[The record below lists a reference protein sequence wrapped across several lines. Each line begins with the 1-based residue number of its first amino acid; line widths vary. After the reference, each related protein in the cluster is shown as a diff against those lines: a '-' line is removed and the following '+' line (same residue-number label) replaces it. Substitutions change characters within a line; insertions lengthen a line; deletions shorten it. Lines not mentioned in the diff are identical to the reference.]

1 VYELNGIRKVF
12 TAGPVALE
20 DVSLTIGRGEH
31 VAFIGPSGAGKTT
44 LFRILNLTLRP
55 TAGRLRFDGGD
66 ASALSDAGLRQART
80 RIGTI
85 YQQQNLV
92 GRLRV
97 VHNVLAGNLGR
108 WSAVQALAS
117 LAVPRVAPAERA
129 LAQVGIPEKL
139 WARTDELSGG
149 QQQRVAI
156 ARVLVQDP
164 DVILADEPVSSVDP
178 SLASNI
184 VGLLRDLSASADKTL
199 CVNLHTVEL
208 ALAYF
213 PRIVGLREGRV
224 LFDLAPDKVTDE
236 LLGELYAGHG
246 DAELP
251 FERMSGGKNPYGT
264 ACRPLRGF
272 TR

>member
-1 VYELNGIRKVF
+1 MYELDSLRKVF
-12 TAGPVALE
+12 ADGAAALD
-20 DVSLTIGRGEH
+20 DVSLAIGHGEH

-44 LFRILNLTLRP
+44 LFRVLNLTLRP
-55 TAGRLRFDGGD
+55 TAGRVRFEGRDV
-66 ASALSDAGLRQART
+66 AALSDGGLRQART

-117 LAVPRVAPAERA
+117 LVLPRVGPAERA
-129 LAQVGIPEKL
+129 LGQVGIPEKL

-178 SLASNI
+178 RLAASI
-184 VGLLRDLSASADKTL
+184 VGLLCDLSAGADKTL
-199 CVNLHTVEL
+199 CMNLHSVEL
-208 ALAYF
+208 ALAHF
-213 PRIVGLREGRV
+213 PRIVGIRDGRV
-224 LFDLAPDKVTDE
+224 QFDLAPDKVTDE
-236 LLGELYAGHG
+236 LLRELYAGHR
-246 DAELP
+246 DDELEL
-251 FERMSGGKNPYGT
+251 ERMSRGKNPYGT
-264 ACRPLRGF
+264 ACRPLRGL